1 MSLQHAS
8 TALMA
13 EVEAL
18 MLALI
23 RDAAPPN
30 SHPIAAPCVL
40 ADIAEQHLQT
50 GGKRLRARLALAATA
65 ALGGSMQHGVLWA
78 AACELSH
85 NATLIHDDLQDGD
98 VQRRGQPTTWVRH
111 GAAQAINAGDLLLM
125 LPFLALAPLAAAPPK
140 APSLLPAAAPPPAW
154 GFALQQSLAQHM
166 AAVIRGQAVE
176 CALTHGGAASRSAYQ
191 QMVRGKTAAL
201 FELPVH
207 GAALMSGCDAAQ
219 AHSLVA
225 PFAPLGLL
233 FQMQDDVLDLWG
245 AKGRTAA
252 GSDLREGKI
261 SALVVEHLALHPQ
274 DTPWLTQLLRQ
285 PREQTQQA
293 AVQKA
298 IDRFASGGALQAVLG
313 AINRAAQAARA
324 QVQARL
330 APLLEDLLQ
339 LILQPIAG
347 LEAVQQA
354 QPDAQASG
362 LASGPAGHKPYPLA
376 PIAAQVVGV
385 VLPGKQAAVLQDKA
399 CLPKDPLEHLA
410 VEEVKV
416 TR

>member
-23 RDAAPPN
+23 RDAAP
-30 SHPIAAPCVL
+30 AAAYRPGPPGVL

-65 ALGGSMQHGVLWA
+65 ALGGSLQHGVLWA

-98 VQRRGQPTTWVRH
+98 VQRRGHPTTWVRH

-125 LPFLALAPLAAAPPK
+125 LPFLALGPLAAAPRPGTT
-140 APSLLPAAAPPPAW
+140 AASLSGPAAGNSAAESSSGPVAGNSAAASPSGPAAAPPPVW
-154 GFALQQSLAQHM
+154 GFALQQSLARHM

-176 CALTHGGAASRSAYQ
+176 CALTHGGAASRAAYQ

-219 AHSLVA
+219 AHALVT

-245 AKGRTAA
+245 AKGRTEP
-252 GSDLREGKI
+252 GSDLREGKV

-274 DTPWLTQLLRQ
+274 DTPWLTQLLHM
-285 PREQTQQA
+285 PRAQTQQA
-293 AVQKA
+293 AVQDA

-313 AINRAAQAARA
+313 AIDRAAQAARA
-324 QVQARL
+324 QVDPRL

-354 QPDAQASG
+354 QPTA
-362 LASGPAGHKPYPLA
+362 
-376 PIAAQVVGV
+376 
-385 VLPGKQAAVLQDKA
+385 
-399 CLPKDPLEHLA
+399 
-410 VEEVKV
+410 
-416 TR
+416 